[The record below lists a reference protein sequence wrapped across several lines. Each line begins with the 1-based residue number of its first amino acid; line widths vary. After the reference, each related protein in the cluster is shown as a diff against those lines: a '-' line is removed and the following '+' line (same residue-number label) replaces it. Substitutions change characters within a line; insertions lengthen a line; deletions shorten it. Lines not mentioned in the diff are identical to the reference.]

1 MYGST
6 AYAESMTDAEKANT
20 LYMINIDSI
29 VCGDYCYLYGGVQD
43 NANKTVAQTEAYDNA
58 SAVAKSLGLEF
69 KSNPWTWG
77 NLAPEN
83 YDDENP
89 DYAAPSTGNWSDHA
103 PFAEAGVKYLYLEAT
118 NWEIPDY
125 TGYGESS
132 IVGMLMNTENDYL
145 EFIETYYP
153 GRPLAHLTQFSSLL
167 NALLTQTSW
176 NY

>member
-1 MYGST
+1 MNAGVT
-6 AYAESMTDAEKANT
+6 
-20 LYMINIDSI
+20 
-29 VCGDYCYLYGGVQD
+29 YLY
-43 NANKTVAQTEAYDNA
+43 
-58 SAVAKSLGLEF
+58 F
-69 KSNPWTWG
+69 
-77 NLAPEN
+77 
-83 YDDENP
+83 
-89 DYAAPSTGNWSDHA
+89 
-103 PFAEAGVKYLYLEAT
+103 EAT

-153 GRPLAHLTQFSSLL
+153 GRPLKHLTQFSSLL